1 MGAKDSTEDIV
12 AKASM
17 EEAALW
23 ARAEWEALR
32 AEVVFRA
39 EVPVM
44 LEGAVTLEEA
54 LQVEV
59 DFMVEAVA
67 AVTLEAV
74 ALAVEAAAMPGG
86 AGAGGVTPQHRGPLG
101 TSGKRGGTPP
111 RGPPFRYCLRVPDYP

>member
-17 EEAALW
+17 EEGALW

-67 AVTLEAV
+67 AVTLEAG
-74 ALAVEAAAMPGG
+74 ALAGEAAATPV
-86 AGAGGVTPQHRGPLG
+86 GAGGGGGPHSAPASAG
-101 TSGKRGGTPP
+101 QPGQ
-111 RGPPFRYCLRVPDYP
+111 

>member
-67 AVTLEAV
+67 AVTLEAG
-74 ALAVEAAAMPGG
+74 ALGGG
-86 AGAGGVTPQHRGPLG
+86 AAGMAVGGGGGGGPTPDRA
-101 TSGKRGGTPP
+101 P
-111 RGPPFRYCLRVPDYP
+111 RRH